1 MSATLD
7 ELPPDY
13 DVVIIGGALS
23 GAATA
28 ILLLRKN
35 PGIRILIVDKS
46 EKLGRRVGEATVEV
60 SGYFLGRVLGLTQ
73 YLNEHHLAKQGLRFW
88 FANDRVATLDQS
100 SEIGPRYLARLASY
114 QIDRAALDEEV
125 LRRAGDGGAEILRPA
140 TVANIRLASG
150 GMQEMEIRRNG
161 STRRLRAR
169 WIVDASGL
177 AAVLARKE
185 GWWRPNDAHPT
196 ASAWSRWRGIKDW
209 DGRELAEKFPAWAA
223 AHHGIRGTATNHII
237 GDGWWSW
244 WIPLKGGDVSVG
256 VVFDQRLADFPQDG
270 GGIGE
275 RLKGFLERHP
285 VARELMENA
294 QPIAEDVHWRRN
306 LAYYSTTF
314 AGDGFALVGDSAA
327 FIDPFY
333 SPGMDWISFTASR
346 AADTITRQRA
356 GEAVA
361 GILEKHNRDLTL
373 CHSRWFDALYR
384 DKYHYIGEFDLLG
397 LAFRLDLSLYYW
409 GVVRNAFENGEESFL
424 TPPFT
429 HPAAGFFAGLMRVYN
444 RRFARIAARRRRLG
458 LLGRMND
465 RKRLLIPGFTLTRKE
480 AFKLLPLLGA
490 WLKLELREGWHTW
503 WMEPNA
509 AAHPVAE
516 PGRDRAIADFK

>member
-7 ELPPDY
+7 ALPPDY

-28 ILLLRKN
+28 ILLRRKN

-73 YLNEHHLAKQGLRFW
+73 YLNEHHLSKQGLRFW
-88 FANDRVATLDQS
+88 FANERVEALDQS

-125 LRRAGDGGAEILRPA
+125 LRRAGEGGAEILRPA
-140 TVANIRLASG
+140 TVANIRLVSG
-150 GMQEMEIRRNG
+150 GMQEMEIRQNG
-161 STRRLRAR
+161 TSRGLRAR

-196 ASAWSRWRGIKDW
+196 ASAWARWRGVKDW
-209 DGRELAEKFPAWAA
+209 DGRELAGKFPAWAA
-223 AHHGIRGTATNHII
+223 AQYGIRGTATNHIL

-256 VVFDQRLADFPQDG
+256 VVFDQRLVDFPQDG

-275 RLKGFLERHP
+275 RLKSFLERHP
-285 VARELMENA
+285 VARELLENA

-314 AGDGFALVGDSAA
+314 AGDGFALVGDAAA
-327 FIDPFY
+327 FMDPFY

-346 AADTITRQRA
+346 AADTITRLRA
-356 GEAVA
+356 GEAAA
-361 GILEKHNRDLTL
+361 GVLEKHNQEFTL
-373 CHSRWFDALYR
+373 CHTRWFDALYR

-409 GVVRNAFENGEESFL
+409 GVVRNAFETGEESFL
-424 TPPFT
+424 MPPFT
-429 HPAAGFFAGLMRVYN
+429 DPAAGFFANLMRVYN

-465 RKRLLIPGFTLTRKE
+465 RKRLLIPGFTLNRKE
-480 AFKLLPLLGA
+480 TFKLLPLLGA

-503 WMEPNA
+503 RPVPNDMLK
-509 AAHPVAE
+509 HVAN
-516 PGRDRAIADFK
+516 PGSDQAIADFK